1 MIIQPESEKIETP
14 GNWPSIRDL
23 RLDLLILAVPIS
35 ILCIVI
41 ILESKKME
49 KAGPKINLAEYGIVV
64 FSSIVVIP
72 WPQFSEMRKAT
83 N

>member
-23 RLDLLILAVPIS
+23 KLDLLILAVPIS

-41 ILESKKME
+41 ILESKKIE
-49 KAGPKINLAEYGIVV
+49 TAGPKINLAKYAIVV
-64 FSSIVVIP
+64 FRLIVVIP
-72 WPQFSEMRKAT
+72 WPNFPK
-83 N
+83 